1 MASKPTS
8 RWTFLQQAVASVESK
23 LDNILAEEND
33 PVRRSS
39 TPAQPPRDTAPSKRI
54 SSELSRS
61 SSNASASNDR
71 LQERLARAMAKKNA
85 SRAESSSAVR
95 DQSQTR
101 SIQEDQTATPSEHTS
116 PEGDSI
122 VVPPQGDLTPQE
134 PKDGQSGPQDDSTTS
149 DKKDPQGSE
158 PSEPASAL
166 HVQGEEEPASDTVNP
181 TANNRTSSERASQD
195 AQRKSDSIPL
205 RPEDEDSERA
215 KEELDTYNEKI
226 DSLQRKLQ
234 YLSEEVAASARQAAA
249 SAKQDAASADA
260 GSLEKRLA
268 EKDEKIALL
277 IEEGTK
283 LSKSEMTYLTAVKKL
298 KVQLAAKNKEQEA
311 IKSRAER
318 AERSLKAMEDRA
330 LKAEAASKRTEQ
342 QLSASL
348 AAASD
353 LASIKKE
360 RDALQSTLAE
370 MKTQLSR
377 ANARAEA
384 AESKAQ
390 SDQLV
395 KERRRITELEDDLA
409 SARVEKEISEDKLRR
424 EITELQAALEKEKQ
438 QARAMESEML
448 SEQAALESKLEA
460 FRVRAEEA
468 ASLDQGQVQAKL
480 LRQIETLQSQYASA
494 SQNWQG
500 IESTLLGRIT
510 NLEKERDEVAA
521 RDADLRKK
529 LRDTTQ
535 RLKGAEREL
544 ESIQVKYADME
555 KSLAEV
561 HEETERLSRKA
572 RQLEEDLSN
581 SLKELEEQKA
591 NAARELQRKID
602 EEKAKWTAALHIQ
615 RTESPGTS
623 VRKTS
628 TMGMGF
634 DMNHL
639 MSPVYE
645 RPSSR
650 RSSIMPLFDSN
661 TPPRQQSTT
670 SIKGLANLNGPTAET
685 PSVVTSMDQDEYFA
699 NVPPTPLSVSHHSHR
714 GGVND
719 LISASTVGA
728 GPSVQLVERM
738 SANVRR
744 LETEK
749 AASKDELLRL
759 TTQRDEARK
768 EVVNLMR
775 EVEEKRRIEA
785 RLKTLETEYQSLNE
799 RHQTTLELLGEKS
812 EQVEELKAD
821 ILDVKQM
828 YRQLADT
835 MK

>member
-1 MASKPTS
+1 
-8 RWTFLQQAVASVESK
+8 
-23 LDNILAEEND
+23 
-33 PVRRSS
+33 
-39 TPAQPPRDTAPSKRI
+39 
-54 SSELSRS
+54 
-61 SSNASASNDR
+61 
-71 LQERLARAMAKKNA
+71 MAKKNA

-95 DQSQTR
+95 DHSEAR
-101 SIQEDQTATPSEHTS
+101 SIQDDKTATPLEHTNA
-116 PEGDSI
+116 EGDPG
-122 VVPPQGDLTPQE
+122 VAPQQGDPTLQE
-134 PKDGQSGPQDDSTTS
+134 SKDAQSGPQDDGTTS
-149 DKKDPQGSE
+149 DKNVPERSE
-158 PSEPASAL
+158 PREPPSAPPDEHEVGPTSDTANASA
-166 HVQGEEEPASDTVNP
+166 D
-181 TANNRTSSERASQD
+181 NRSSSQRPSQD
-195 AQRKSDSIPL
+195 VQRESNSIPL
-205 RPEDEDSERA
+205 RPEDEEQERA
-215 KEELDTYNEKI
+215 KEDLDTYNEKI

-298 KVQLAAKNKEQEA
+298 KVQLAAKNKEQES

-330 LKAEAASKRTEQ
+330 LKADAASKRTEQ

-348 AAASD
+348 TAASD

-360 RDALQSTLAE
+360 RDALQATLAE
-370 MKTQLSR
+370 MKTLLSR

-409 SARVEKEISEDKLRR
+409 SARVEREISEDKLRR

-510 NLEKERDEVAA
+510 NLENERDEVAA

-555 KSLAEV
+555 KGLTEAN
-561 HEETERLSRKA
+561 EETERLSRKA

-581 SLKELEEQKA
+581 ALKELEEQKA
-591 NAARELQRKID
+591 NAARELQRKLD
-602 EEKAKWTAALHIQ
+602 EEKAKWTAALYIQ

-628 TMGMGF
+628 TMGF

-645 RPSSR
+645 RTSSR
-650 RSSIMPLFDSN
+650 RSSVMPLFDSN

-670 SIKGLANLNGPTAET
+670 SIKGLANGSAAET

-744 LETEK
+744 LESEK

-775 EVEEKRRIEA
+775 EVEEKRKVET
-785 RLKTLETEYQSLNE
+785 RLKTLEAEYQTLNE

>member
-1 MASKPTS
+1 
-8 RWTFLQQAVASVESK
+8 
-23 LDNILAEEND
+23 
-33 PVRRSS
+33 
-39 TPAQPPRDTAPSKRI
+39 
-54 SSELSRS
+54 
-61 SSNASASNDR
+61 
-71 LQERLARAMAKKNA
+71 MAKKNA

-101 SIQEDQTATPSEHTS
+101 LIQEDKIATPSEHTS

-122 VVPPQGDLTPQE
+122 VVPPQGDLNPQE
-134 PKDGQSGPQDDSTTS
+134 PKDGQSGPQDDGTTS
-149 DKKDPQGSE
+149 DKNDPQGSE

-181 TANNRTSSERASQD
+181 TANNRTSSERASRD
-195 AQRKSDSIPL
+195 VQRKSDSIPL

-438 QARAMESEML
+438 QARTMESEML

-529 LRDTTQ
+529 LRDATQ
-535 RLKGAEREL
+535 KLKGAEREL
-544 ESIQVKYADME
+544 ENIQVKYADME
-555 KSLAEV
+555 KSLAEAN
-561 HEETERLSRKA
+561 EETERLSRKA

-591 NAARELQRKID
+591 NAARELQRKLD

-628 TMGMGF
+628 TMGGF

-650 RSSIMPLFDSN
+650 RSSVMPLFDSN

-670 SIKGLANLNGPTAET
+670 SIKGLANLNGTTAET

-699 NVPPTPLSVSHHSHR
+699 NVPPTPLSVSYHSHR

-744 LETEK
+744 LESEK

-775 EVEEKRRIEA
+775 EVEEKRKIEA